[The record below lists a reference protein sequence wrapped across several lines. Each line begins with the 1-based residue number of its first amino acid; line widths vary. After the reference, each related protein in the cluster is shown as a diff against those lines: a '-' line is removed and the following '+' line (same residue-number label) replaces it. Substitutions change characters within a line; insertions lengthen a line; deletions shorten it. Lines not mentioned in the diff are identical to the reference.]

1 MTKVTE
7 LKRQIQHLTCKRDR
21 TSDSIRESQEQIA
34 FDIKERDE
42 LTDQIIGKVCTM
54 LTDQCST
61 LQESLEA
68 AIERF
73 GGQRVKGVSDDNAKL
88 LQADPPSS

>member
-1 MTKVTE
+1 MADVQGGMNKYT
-7 LKRQIQHLTCKRDR
+7 IHFHD
-21 TSDSIRESQEQIA
+21 
-34 FDIKERDE
+34 
-42 LTDQIIGKVCTM
+42 GKVCTM

-73 GGQRVKGVSDDNAKL
+73 GWQRVKGVSDDHAEL
-88 LQADPPSS
+88 LQADPPRS